1 MTAIFQSAGGALANN
16 PFVDQS
22 VAMPAQGKAFVLP
35 GRNTNI
41 SSGRLDFTSTAD
53 IAPAQQVRQDG
64 WAHGFDDASPSSIR
78 N

>member
-1 MTAIFQSAGGALANN
+1 MTAIFLSAGGALANN

-22 VAMPAQGKAFVLP
+22 VAMPARGKAFVLP

-41 SSGRLDFTSTAD
+41 SSGRLEFTSTAD
-53 IAPAQQVRQDG
+53 IAPAQQVRHDG
-64 WAHGFDDASPSSIR
+64 WAHRSDDASPSRFR